1 MILFYPKGRNFIV
14 FLLFSGNKPCQQIVK
29 IVLKRKDKVNC
40 VNQQVEDLKLL
51 KQAREGDHSA
61 FARIVK
67 KYEPVVSNTV
77 IGMLGNTAEAD
88 DVGQEV
94 FIRFY
99 RSLNDFR
106 GDAGLGTY
114 LTRIAINLSLNELKR
129 KKRSVSL
136 FTQGQQDA
144 GYDDLSDQ
152 GREQEIKDNNEIVH
166 RALNMLEP
174 KFRSVV
180 VLRLIEGFST
190 RETAEILKV
199 PMGTVLSRLAR
210 GQKQLKKILETAN
223 L

>member
-1 MILFYPKGRNFIV
+1 ML
-14 FLLFSGNKPCQQIVK
+14 
-29 IVLKRKDKVNC
+29 KDKINS
-40 VNQQVEDLKLL
+40 VNQQNEDLKLL
-51 KQAREGDHSA
+51 KQAREGDHTA
-61 FARIVK
+61 FARIVE
-67 KYEPVVSNTV
+67 KYEPVVANTV

-99 RSLNDFR
+99 RSLNDFW
-106 GDAGLGTY
+106 GDSRLGTY

-129 KKRSVSL
+129 KKRSVAL

-152 GREQEIKDNNEIVH
+152 GREQEIKDNNEIVY
-166 RALNMLEP
+166 RALNMLES

-180 VLRLIEGFST
+180 VLRMIERYST
-190 RETAEILKV
+190 RETAEILEI
-199 PMGTVLSRLAR
+199 PLGTVLSRLAR
-210 GQKQLKKILETAN
+210 AQKQLKKILETAN